1 MLRMIE
7 NKKKQFVVK
16 DKDGR
21 LAVGNDCHS
30 IFKWSYPDEYN
41 FESMWQWLF
50 GSDDKEQMDRM
61 VEVQSG
67 EFGADKKMKSG
78 NFKVIEVEIVKRYEI
93 NEIKE
98 LKEGN

>member
-1 MLRMIE
+1 MSE

-21 LAVGNDCHS
+21 LAVGNDRHS

-41 FESMWQWLF
+41 FESMWQWFF
-50 GSDDKEQMDRM
+50 GSDDKEQMDGM

-67 EFGADKKMKSG
+67 EFGTDKKMKSG

-98 LKEGN
+98 LKDKE